1 MNISNVFNFQIT
13 DTTTLANVKGRIS
26 IIVFKDSKLDR
37 SARRLNRLTRG
48 GLERIVSDEKFEKRK
63 SGDIITLSY
72 PTGLQVDALDVV
84 ILDRKASIG
93 DLRKAGAKLA
103 KKFKNKEI
111 LILTGSMRNA
121 AELIQGVALRSY
133 SFQTYKTVSDSNSPE
148 FITVMNNAADKLK
161 EEMQDRF
168 AVTEGVFFTRDL
180 VNEPANSLTTTTF
193 AERLIELKQFGLKV
207 DVLEEDQLSNLGM
220 NALLCVGQGSVSPS
234 KVVVVHWNG
243 GAKSD
248 APLALVGK
256 GVVFDTG
263 GLSLKPAGSMPEMIM
278 DMGGA
283 AVVSGTM
290 KALAKR
296 KAQANVVGLVGLVEN
311 MPSGSA
317 VRPGDI
323 VTSMKGST
331 IEVLNTDAEGRLVL
345 CDVMWYAQKTFQ
357 PRAMIDLATLTG
369 AIIVALGSENAGI
382 FSNDDEFCNALSAA
396 ANAETEGVWRLP
408 LGSGYDKL
416 LKSTAADMANIGGR
430 AAGSITAAQFLKRFV
445 KDDMPWIHIDI
456 AGVTYAKKEGLYSP
470 PGASGWGVMTLNRLV
485 QDMMETN

>member
-1 MNISNVFNFQIT
+1 MNISNIFNFKIT
-13 DTTTLANVKGRIS
+13 DTTNLANIQGRIS
-26 IIVFKDSKLDR
+26 IIIFKGTKLDR
-37 SARRLNRLTRG
+37 CARILNRLTRG
-48 GLERIVSDEKFEKRK
+48 ALERVVLDERYEKRK
-63 SGDIITLSY
+63 SGDIITINY
-72 PTGLQVDALDVV
+72 PTGLKIDELDLV
-84 ILDRKASIG
+84 ILDRKASIKT
-93 DLRKAGAKLA
+93 LRKTGASLG
-103 KKFKNKEI
+103 KKYQKKEI

-121 AELIQGVALRSY
+121 AELIQGVALRIY
-133 SFQTYKTVSDSNSPE
+133 SFQNYKTESEASSPE
-148 FITVMNNAADKLK
+148 LITIMNNAYDKLE
-161 EEMQDRF
+161 EEMQYRI

-180 VNEPANSLTTTTF
+180 VNEPANSLTTATF
-193 AERLIELKQFGLKV
+193 AQRLINLKELGLQV
-207 DVLEEDQLSNLGM
+207 EVLEEDQLRELKM
-220 NALLCVGQGSVSPS
+220 NALLCVGQGSDSPS
-234 KVVVVHWNG
+234 KVVVMKWNG
-243 GAKSD
+243 GVKGD
-248 APLALVGK
+248 PPLALVGK

-263 GLSLKPAGSMPEMIM
+263 GISLKPASSMPEMIM

-296 KAQANVVGLVGLVEN
+296 KAKANVVGLVGLVEN

-323 VTSMKGST
+323 VTSMKGNT

-345 CDVMWYAQKTFQ
+345 CDLMWYAQETFQ
-357 PRAMIDLATLTG
+357 PQAMIDLATLTG

-382 FSNDDEFCNALSAA
+382 FSNDEVFCEILSRA
-396 ANAETEGVWRLP
+396 ANLETEGVWRMP

-456 AGVTYAKKEGLYSP
+456 AGVTYAKKEGIYSP

-485 QDMMETN
+485 YDMLEKN